1 MLSKAEIRKSSL
13 KLREKLRN
21 KKCVVCGFPML
32 EYTSIWYNL
41 TEDYFS
47 IECCECFSSYDE
59 DFEIRM
65 PGIIFNCGEA

>member
-1 MLSKAEIRKSSL
+1 
-13 KLREKLRN
+13 
-21 KKCVVCGFPML
+21 ML